1 MKSGKEKQKYV
12 LRPRDRLGIST
23 EEHGAVP
30 QWRMNRRQRAAGW
43 EAGKEGRGQAMEGLL
58 GLVKVAGLGPEPLI

>member
-1 MKSGKEKQKYV
+1 M
-12 LRPRDRLGIST
+12 GIST

-30 QWRMNRRQRAAGW
+30 QWRMNGRQRAAGW